1 MQTELNLNLDAQ
13 YAALISQ
20 FTALNAQLNS
30 FINGDANTTIVT
42 ANGTIKSLAGIIN
55 ELTTFRYVQK
65 IIDIQTYELMI
76 ADDLNIDQSLIV
88 RVYQDPTTANNG
100 LYIKQSPGVYTKIN
114 YTNLY
119 DLVPNQ

>member
-42 ANGTIKSLAGIIN
+42 ANGTIKSLAGIIK

-88 RVYQDPTTANNG
+88 RVYQDPTPTNNG
-100 LYIKQSPGVYTKIN
+100 LYIKQSPGVYTQIN

-119 DLVPNQ
+119 DLVPNL